1 LIYRIYDVI
10 QDNIRTT
17 TINDR
22 RGALLEKAGM
32 VGDRSY
38 YDNVLYSQISEYDA
52 KIDRMNYELIMKE
65 NQYYSQFSR
74 LETLI
79 NNMNMQSAWLS
90 QQFMR

>member
-1 LIYRIYDVI
+1 M
-10 QDNIRTT
+10 
-17 TINDR
+17 TIPLQSD
-22 RGALLEKAGM
+22 
-32 VGDRSY
+32 
-38 YDNVLYSQISEYDA
+38 QQYDA